1 MNLKKGLTIGV
12 LALTLVL
19 SVYAS
24 VAFAPPTG
32 VLRIDPPLPYMN
44 ESPAEF
50 TVWVQGVSTAYNPIV
65 LLVMTESSYN
75 GLSADPEVEW
85 DGGSIVLAT
94 PWEMETSNGVKI
106 PPAASNGAA
115 YTVASLKDHL
125 ETSEPIYWAIAD
137 ILDGPIVPDETYELT
152 VHLESNAPRML
163 VYVLGESEEGSGVY
177 DMSVPPTIPG
187 FVIPEV
193 PLGTVLALATM
204 LGTVGVYKLRNRVRT
219 P

>member
-1 MNLKKGLTIGV
+1 MNTRRSLTIGV

-19 SVYAS
+19 SAS
-24 VAFAPPTG
+24 ISFVFAGTG
-32 VLRIDPPLPYMN
+32 SLRIDPPLPYMN

-50 TVWVQGVSTAYNPIV
+50 TVWVQGKDTAYNPII

-85 DGGSIVLAT
+85 SGGSVVLAT
-94 PWEMETSNGVKI
+94 PWTMETSNGVKV

-115 YTVASLKDHL
+115 YTVASLKSHL
-125 ETSEPIYWAIAD
+125 ETSEPIYWAIAA

-152 VHLESNAPRML
+152 VHMESSAPRML
-163 VYVLGESEEGSGVY
+163 VYVLGASEEGSGEH
-177 DMSVPPTIPG
+177 DLRGPPTIPG
-187 FVIPEV
+187 FVVPEV
-193 PLGTVLALATM
+193 PLGTLLTLATM